1 MSEIFNPSYND
12 LPTQVEVNK
21 RDIEELKRYLKN
33 VYYSTTIYDVEIPGN
48 IRTFP
53 LDTTDV
59 PFDTTDSD
67 SEQPTGYIVSGGY
80 LYNILRVEFN
90 PETQSDNAR
99 ANYDVVAKTI
109 CQIRGMKGETGDP
122 AQIVGATASITN
134 DYGTPQVTVTEGG
147 TPNARTFDFAFRN
160 LKGEPGEQ
168 VYTSN
173 YPDTATALGD
183 TIHIELFRTDIP
195 SDTPVGEI
203 NGLLLTGSAHVFN
216 HLEIVLD
223 STTGFKF
230 VNGDFLCDMKGETG
244 DPGEIGI
251 YTCEISDPQRTF
263 VIDTYSYFNLYE
275 TDIPEDTPIGDLYG
289 VMFVNAGYIFDNL
302 QIEEVGSGS
311 TTIKQVKA
319 RCYAQVKG
327 EKGDPGENAVILGAT
342 ATINNATGTPQV
354 SVTSTGTP
362 SSRTFLFEFRNLKG
376 DKGDTGSTGAK
387 GLNAL
392 NHIVY
397 PYVGRP
403 QLNVYALFPT
413 SDLPSVAISTWNNL
427 NASKFWTDGVA
438 LFYSVSNGAQLV
450 YNESTR
456 TWDTKTWNSP
466 YIDGTNI
473 WTDGHN
479 IYCTQTSNGQF
490 RLVDANA
497 GTWEATS
504 FTNAED
510 SSNLAVQ
517 DGTRIFNMGGKIYYA
532 PLIGGSSKLYEFNS
546 TNQTFTP
553 VTLPFSTSDYLYF
566 FEIDGK
572 YFESNNQTSARQFDP
587 STNTFGS
594 NINFLD
600 ISPGNI
606 FSDGTNVYST
616 TSDPSTGNTVNCI
629 VTFSNNAFSKQLY
642 NFIRI
647 DSSNYQVITG
657 NNSVRINN
665 KLYVL
670 VRYDGAYELRENSY
684 IISK

>member
-1 MSEIFNPSYND
+1 MSEIFNPNYND
-12 LPTQVEVNK
+12 YWKQVEVNK
-21 RDIEELKRYLKN
+21 KDIEELKKYLKN
-33 VYYSTTIYDVEIPGN
+33 VYYSTRIYDIEIPGN

-90 PETQSDNAR
+90 PETQSENIR

-109 CQIRGMKGETGDP
+109 CQIRGMKGETGAP
-122 AQIVGATASITN
+122 AQIVGATASVTN

-173 YPDTATALGD
+173 YPDTATDLGD
-183 TIHIELFRTDIP
+183 TIHVELYRTDIP

-216 HLEIVLD
+216 NLEIVED
-223 STTGFKF
+223 NNIKY
-230 VNGDFLCDMKGETG
+230 VNGDFLCDMRGEKG

-251 YTCEISDPQRTF
+251 YTSIQQTQGQPGNYQYLDMS
-263 VIDTYSYFNLYE
+263 L
-275 TDIPEDTPIGDLYG
+275 TDIPSDTPLGNLYG
-289 VMFVNAGYIFDNL
+289 MIITASGEIWNELQIVMHNNVKTVYAGYF
-302 QIEEVGSGS
+302 
-311 TTIKQVKA
+311 TT
-319 RCYAQVKG
+319 VKG
-327 EKGDPGENAVILGAT
+327 DKGDAGENATITGAT

-354 SVTSTGTP
+354 TVTTGGTATA
-362 SSRTFLFEFRNLKG
+362 RTFNFEFKNLKG
-376 DKGDTGSTGAK
+376 DKGETGSTGAK

-392 NHIVY
+392 NHVEY
-397 PYVGRP
+397 PYLGRP
-403 QLNVYALFPT
+403 QFNVYALFPT
-413 SDLPSVAISTWNNL
+413 SDLPSVAISSWNDL

-438 LFYSVSNGAQLV
+438 LFYSVSNGNQLV
-450 YNESTR
+450 YNETTR
-456 TWDTKTWNSP
+456 TWDTKTWNVP

-479 IYCTQTSNGQF
+479 LYCTQQNNGQF
-490 RLVDANA
+490 KLVDATA

-504 FTNAED
+504 FTNTED
-510 SSNLAVQ
+510 SSNLVVQ
-517 DGTRIFNMGGKIYYA
+517 DGTRIFNIGGKIYYA
-532 PLIGGSSKLYEFNS
+532 PFISSTSKLFEFDS

-553 VTLPFSTSDYLYF
+553 ITLPFSTSNYLYF

-572 YFESNNQTSARQFDP
+572 YFVSYTKTIARQFDP

-600 ISPGNI
+600 IAPNNI

-629 VTFSNNAFSKQLY
+629 ITFSNNAFSKQLY

-647 DSSNYQVITG
+647 DSSSYQVITG
-657 NNSVRINN
+657 NNTIRINN

-670 VRYDGAYELRENSY
+670 VRYSGAYELRENSY
-684 IISK
+684 IISR